1 MYYSYIIHIHTTAC
15 DIYTIRVYAIS
26 YTITSYPLTHTHPT
40 LLPYAHIH
48 IHIYTYTVS
57 ATSWT

>member
-40 LLPYAHIH
+40 LLSYTRTNT
-48 IHIYTYTVS
+48 YTYTVS